1 MPDLNTGVLLEE
13 YPPAITTGT
22 LSLEAILSYFME
34 QMQLQPK
41 EQEPCKARERT
52 PVTDPTSDESLFM
65 ATTEPAWLIKAK
77 YDLDRIMALPE
88 NWDSYGSPSIPE
100 VLYKNAEN
108 FLRSLE
114 VEDIEPPFV
123 APVSGGGIQFEWQ
136 NKARELEIEFVQS
149 NVFGYLKIIGDEP
162 IDEGQFSVQD
172 YNSARLLIKWFK
184 TGQP

>member
-1 MPDLNTGVLLEE
+1 MPDGNTGLLLEE
-13 YPPAITTGT
+13 CPPAIATGT

-41 EQEPCKARERT
+41 EQEPRKARERT
-52 PVTDPTSDESLFM
+52 PVTDPTSDESLFI

-77 YDLDRIMALPE
+77 YDLNRVANLPE
-88 NWDSYGSPSIPE
+88 NWDSYGSPSVAVE
-100 VLYKNAEN
+100 LLSNAEN
-108 FLRSLE
+108 FLDALNA
-114 VEDIEPPFV
+114 EDIHPPFV

-149 NVFGYLKIIGDEP
+149 NVFGYLKIIDDEP
-162 IDEGQFSVQD
+162 IDEGQFSVQE

>member
-1 MPDLNTGVLLEE
+1 MPNGNIGLLEE
-13 YPPAITTGT
+13 CPPAIGTGT
-22 LSLEAILSYFME
+22 LSPEAILSDLQVERPSKE
-34 QMQLQPK
+34 QDQPK
-41 EQEPCKARERT
+41 PSEWI
-52 PVTDPTSDESLFM
+52 PVEDPTSDESLFI

-88 NWDSYGSPSIPE
+88 NWDSYGSPSILE

-114 VEDIEPPFV
+114 VENIEAPFV

-149 NVFGYLKIIGDEP
+149 NVFGYLKIIRDEP

-184 TGQP
+184 TGQS

>member
-1 MPDLNTGVLLEE
+1 MYDQTM
-13 YPPAITTGT
+13 T
-22 LSLEAILSYFME
+22 LSYKDFCTPDIGTTSSTALLDSMRETIQAWTGSTPPYTQSWPQLKTNPTYESDQLVSAID
-34 QMQLQPK
+34 PK
-41 EQEPCKARERT
+41 WVA
-52 PVTDPTSDESLFM
+52 
-65 ATTEPAWLIKAK
+65 KAK
-77 YDLDRIMALPE
+77 YDLDRIMKLPD

-114 VEDIEPPFV
+114 VEDIEAPFV

-136 NKARELEIEFVQS
+136 NKTRELEIEFVQS

-162 IDEGQFSVQD
+162 VDEGEFPIQNYD
-172 YNSARLLIKWFK
+172 SARLLIKWFK

>member
-1 MPDLNTGVLLEE
+1 MYDQTITLSDKYCRT
-13 YPPAITTGT
+13 PAIG
-22 LSLEAILSYFME
+22 ILSGTALLDSLKQIIEAWEE
-34 QMQLQPK
+34 QAIPYRHPWPESK
-41 EQEPCKARERT
+41 
-52 PVTDPTSDESLFM
+52 TDPTYESDQTVV
-65 ATTEPAWLIKAK
+65 AIYPKWLAKAK

-114 VEDIEPPFV
+114 VEDIEPPFI

-136 NKARELEIEFVQS
+136 NKTRELEIEFVQS

-162 IDEGQFSVQD
+162 VDEGQFSLQD
-172 YNSARLLIKWFK
+172 YNSARLLIKWLK
-184 TGQP
+184 TDQS

>member
-1 MPDLNTGVLLEE
+1 MYDQAMTLSDKHCRT
-13 YPPAITTGT
+13 PAIGT
-22 LSLEAILSYFME
+22 LSGTALLDSR
-34 QMQLQPK
+34 K
-41 EQEPCKARERT
+41 EIIQAWGERT
-52 PVTDPTSDESLFM
+52 IPYLPPWPEPKTDPTYESDQLVV
-65 ATTEPAWLIKAK
+65 AIEPKWLAKAK

-88 NWDSYGSPSIPE
+88 NWDYYGSPSIPE
-100 VLYKNAEN
+100 VLYSNAKN

-136 NKARELEIEFVQS
+136 NKARELEIEFVRS

-162 IDEGQFSVQD
+162 VDEGQFSVQD

-184 TGQP
+184 TGQS

>member
-1 MPDLNTGVLLEE
+1 MPDGNIGLLEE
-13 YPPAITTGT
+13 YPPIIGTGT
-22 LSLEAILSYFME
+22 LSQEAILSYFME

-41 EQEPCKARERT
+41 EKILPEWIHVE
-52 PVTDPTSDESLFM
+52 DPTSDDNLCIS
-65 ATTEPAWLIKAK
+65 ATEPAWLLKAK

-123 APVSGGGIQFEWQ
+123 APVSEGGIQFEWQ
-136 NKARELEIEFVQS
+136 NQDRDLEVEFVDPYI
-149 NVFGYLKIIGDEP
+149 FGYLKVVKDQTVE
-162 IDEGQFSVQD
+162 EGEHSAND
-172 YNSARLLIKWFK
+172 YNSARQLLRWLML
-184 TGQP
+184 GNP

>member
-1 MPDLNTGVLLEE
+1 MPDGNTGLLEE
-13 YPPAITTGT
+13 YPPAIATGT

-41 EQEPCKARERT
+41 EQEPRKVRERT
-52 PVTDPTSDESLFM
+52 QVTDPTSDESLFI

-114 VEDIEPPFV
+114 VEDIQPPFV

-136 NKARELEIEFVQS
+136 NKTRELEIEFVQP

-162 IDEGQFSVQD
+162 VDEGQFSVQD
-172 YNSARLLIKWFK
+172 YDSARLLIKWFK

>member
-1 MPDLNTGVLLEE
+1 MPDVNTGLLEE
-13 YPPAITTGT
+13 YPPAIATGT

-41 EQEPCKARERT
+41 EKKLPEWIHVE
-52 PVTDPTSDESLFM
+52 DPTSDDNLCIS
-65 ATTEPAWLIKAK
+65 ATEPAWLLKAK
-77 YDLDRIMALPE
+77 YDLNRLATLPE

-136 NKARELEIEFVQS
+136 NKARELEIEFVQP

-162 IDEGQFSVQD
+162 IDEGQFSVQN

-184 TGQP
+184 TGQS